1 MKNSWMEIVIG
12 KSEGNARIKNR
23 ICPET
28 GKKIPDDMPMWRWRG
43 RRNKKPPNKPL
54 DSTAKN
60 AASRLAKGEAPFC
73 TYCGAYHFPD
83 EKTLCERG

>member
-28 GKKIPDDMPMWRWRG
+28 GEKIPDDMPLWRWRG
-43 RRNKKPPNKPL
+43 RRNKKPL
-54 DSTAKN
+54 DSIAKN
-60 AASRLAKGEAPFC
+60 MASQFVKEDKDG
-73 TYCGAYHFPD
+73 TTTD
-83 EKTLCERG
+83 

>member
-28 GKKIPDDMPMWRWRG
+28 GEKIPDDMPMWRWRG
-43 RRNKKPPNKPL
+43 RRNKKPL

-60 AASRLAKGEAPFC
+60 AASQLVK
-73 TYCGAYHFPD
+73 
-83 EKTLCERG
+83 RGFGR